1 MNTST
6 SIVAD
11 VKSTA
16 DGKAIRR
23 HYDSLSPWYLLFW
36 GDHLHHGWFT
46 TGKEKP
52 REAQIEMLWQCASMA
67 RVRFAARVLDVGCG
81 YGGTS
86 VFLASE
92 LGCRVDGLSLSPNQL
107 AVANKKAAAANVR
120 SNVRFHLQDAEKF
133 EYPYDHY
140 DLVWTMES
148 SEHFADK
155 QRYFHRVCRT
165 LRSDGR
171 LLLAAWTGS
180 MTSDSVRSVAK
191 HFICPE
197 ICTADEYVE
206 FIEAAGMEVQ
216 EVVNATSYALPTWQI
231 CLQRIE
237 RFRLLRHLVSDDVRS
252 FGEGLEVILNAY
264 LSGELTYTIVTAC
277 PR

>member
-1 MNTST
+1 MNSNL
-6 SIVAD
+6 SIVTD
-11 VKSTA
+11 VDSTA
-16 DGKAIRR
+16 NGEAIRR
-23 HYDSLSPWYLLFW
+23 HYDSLSMWYLLFW
-36 GDHLHHGWFT
+36 GDHLHHGWFN
-46 TGKEKP
+46 TGEEKA
-52 REAQIEMLWQCASMA
+52 REAQIEMLWQCASIV
-67 RVRFAARVLDVGCG
+67 RVRLGARVLDVGCG

-86 VFLASE
+86 IFLASE

-107 AVANKKAAAANVR
+107 AVANKKAAAAKVG
-120 SNVRFHLQDAEKF
+120 SNVRFYLQDAERF
-133 EYPYDHY
+133 EYPDDHY

-155 QRYFHRVCRT
+155 QRYFHQVCQT

-206 FIEAAGMEVQ
+206 FIEAAGMQVQ
-216 EVVNATSYALPTWQI
+216 KLVDVTSQVVPTWQI
-231 CLQRIE
+231 CQRRIE

-252 FGEGLEVILNAY
+252 FGDGLEVILNAY
-264 LSGELTYTIVTAC
+264 LSGEMTYTIITAC

>member
-1 MNTST
+1 MNISS
-6 SIVAD
+6 SIIAD

-16 DGKAIRR
+16 DVDAIRR
-23 HYDSLSPWYLLFW
+23 HYDSLSMWYLLFW
-36 GDHLHHGWFT
+36 GDHLHHGWFS
-46 TGKEKP
+46 TGKEKA
-52 REAQIEMLWQCASMA
+52 REAQIEMLRQCASMV
-67 RVRFAARVLDVGCG
+67 RVRLAARVLDVGCG

-86 VFLASE
+86 IFLASE
-92 LGCRVDGLSLSPNQL
+92 LACQVDGLSLSLNQL
-107 AVANKKAAAANVR
+107 AAATKKAAAAKVR
-120 SNVRFHLQDAEKF
+120 SNVRFHLQDAERF
-133 EYPYDHY
+133 EYPNDHY

-155 QRYFHRVCRT
+155 QRYFRQVCRT

-180 MTSDSVRSVAK
+180 MARDSVRSVAK
-191 HFICPE
+191 HFLCPE

-206 FIEAAGMEVQ
+206 FIEAAGMQVQ
-216 EVVNATSYALPTWQI
+216 KLVNATSQVVPTWQI
-231 CLQRIE
+231 CLRRIE

-252 FGEGLEVILNAY
+252 FGDGLEVILNAY
-264 LSGELTYTIVTAC
+264 LSGQLTYTIITAC